1 MAPIGA
7 WPLISV
13 VYTSFAQRQEPGGFG
28 NGGNVGLFF
37 CMKVIQKTVGKLI
50 SAKIFFLED
59 ICRYISLH
67 SNLQW
72 HSPIHQLSLF
82 DHSFGAC
89 GTSPG
94 TLRMGP
100 DEGLVGTTPASAQW
114 INHGTWWVL
123 LERILDFSPFLGE
136 DDTFR
141 QISFEWIGTT
151 SHKIPKKKSQ
161 GLHIG
166 IDFVQHT

>member
-1 MAPIGA
+1 
-7 WPLISV
+7 L
-13 VYTSFAQRQEPGGFG
+13 
-28 NGGNVGLFF
+28 
-37 CMKVIQKTVGKLI
+37 
-50 SAKIFFLED
+50 AKIFFLED

-67 SNLQW
+67 GNLQW
-72 HSPIHQLSLF
+72 PSPIHQLSLF

-89 GTSPG
+89 VARQARCEWDLMKAWLS
-94 TLRMGP
+94 
-100 DEGLVGTTPASAQW
+100 TPASAQW

-151 SHKIPKKKSQ
+151 SHKYQKKSQ
-161 GLHIG
+161 GLHMG